1 MVTGGSRVRL
11 CFGIICLCE
20 AVYSCLRIFLFLL
33 LLQPFEHETA
43 RSFICYIGHT
53 APDIRLT
60 RARLPPV
67 ADTFAQPVR
76 PRAHCFVLRSSL
88 RPPPRLSSPPLIFR
102 AGRPPGQPPVL
113 LGAPRR
119 CPAVFF
125 LLKKR
130 CALVRVCFVR
140 ICLRLFSSIHC
151 SKTHPCRT
159 YPY

>member
-1 MVTGGSRVRL
+1 MHRTCFVRMVNNSKYRGDVQALRLLWVQEYACVLGSFV
-11 CFGIICLCE
+11 CVKQCIVVFE
-20 AVYSCLRIFLFLL
+20 YSCFLL

-60 RARLPPV
+60 RARFPPV

-102 AGRPPGQPPVL
+102 VGRPPGQPPVL

-119 CPAVFF
+119 CPAVF
-125 LLKKR
+125 LW
-130 CALVRVCFVR
+130 
-140 ICLRLFSSIHC
+140 
-151 SKTHPCRT
+151 
-159 YPY
+159 